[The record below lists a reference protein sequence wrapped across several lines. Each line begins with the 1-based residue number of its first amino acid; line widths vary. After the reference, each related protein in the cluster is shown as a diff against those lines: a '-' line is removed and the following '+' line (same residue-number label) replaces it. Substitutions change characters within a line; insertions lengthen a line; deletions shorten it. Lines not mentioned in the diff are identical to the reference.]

1 MKKNWLK
8 TKKGATSFYI
18 VAFSTLIL
26 VIIAAS
32 FTAVILSEMT
42 RSANDDLA
50 QSAYDSALAGVEDAK
65 LALYNYQ
72 KCLAE
77 GATSEGAT
85 LEGAVDSC
93 PEVMKLMEE
102 PSCDMV
108 AKILGRIDPSPDV
121 SGEVLIEEQVN
132 DENGANSGSNNLLQA
147 YTCVKVSGTSESY
160 DFSLSGSDAKVV
172 RVKLGDGV
180 TAQEIK
186 RVKVSWKS
194 KNEDTEGSTFNFSHI
209 DNINNGIVFPSLGEE
224 AVPPMISVS
233 LVQTAES
240 FTLDQFKETENN
252 QTNRGTLFL
261 APFDATLDYSG
272 FNKVRSFGQAKEND
286 KYGNYISAYNNEGEN
301 SISADIVVK
310 SNDHTVKNLPIAVGC
325 NTSGNDYPCSTDIEL
340 PDVIGG
346 DRSDETFMFVISVPY
361 GHPETDFKLQFYTG
375 KGEVGEG
382 QEGTLSDG
390 SEDNKPVTLLGQLV
404 VDSTGRANDLY
415 RRIET
420 RLEATNEF
428 DYPFPIYALEL
439 LGPEEGTNPLLQL
452 PKGVH
457 SEYNF
462 NQ

>member
-77 GATSEGAT
+77 GATAEGAN
-85 LEGAVDSC
+85 LGDGVNSC
-93 PEVMKLMEE
+93 QDVMSLMEE

-108 AKILGRIDPSPDV
+108 AKILGRIAPDA
-121 SGEVLIEEQVN
+121 SGEVLIEEQVS
-132 DENGANSGSNNLLQA
+132 DENGTSSSSNNLLQA
-147 YTCVKVSGTSESY
+147 YTCVKVSGVAKSY
-160 DFSLSGSDAKVV
+160 KSTLSGSDAKVV
-172 RVKLGDGV
+172 RVKLADKE
-180 TAQEIK
+180 AKEIK
-186 RVKVSWKS
+186 RVRVSWRL
-194 KNEDTEGSTFNFSHI
+194 KNGDTEGSTFNFSHI
-209 DNINNGIVFPSLGEE
+209 NNGIVFPSLSEE

-240 FTLDQFKETENN
+240 FTLDQFKKSEDNK
-252 QTNRGTLFL
+252 TNRGTLFL
-261 APFDATLDYSG
+261 APFDTTFDYSG
-272 FNKVRSFGQAKEND
+272 FNKVRSFGQAKESD
-286 KYGNYISAYNNEGEN
+286 KYGNYISAYNSEGEN
-301 SISADIVVK
+301 SISADIVAK

-325 NTSGNDYPCSTDIEL
+325 NTVGNDYPCSTDIEL

-361 GHPETDFKLQFYTG
+361 GHPETEFDLQFYTDDSTLAG
-375 KGEVGEG
+375 SEG
-382 QEGTLSDG
+382 GTLSNNDEEEE
-390 SEDNKPVTLLGQLV
+390 SVTLLGQLV